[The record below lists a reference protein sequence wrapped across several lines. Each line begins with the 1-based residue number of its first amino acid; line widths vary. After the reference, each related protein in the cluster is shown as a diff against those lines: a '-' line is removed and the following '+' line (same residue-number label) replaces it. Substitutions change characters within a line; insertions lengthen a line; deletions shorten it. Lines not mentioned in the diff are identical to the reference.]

1 MKKNTFDTGGKEM
14 KKLIAALVF
23 TAITFSAGLYA
34 YVPENS
40 EENSFEARVITPFL
54 DVTDLINDGIK
65 AIRQEVVSSTYD
77 TKRTTSLAGGGVAEG
92 ESGVEEV
99 TSKEILYYEPK
110 EDIYE
115 AVEVMD
121 EILIWLTMYRTTDGE
136 DVVAY
141 GKLKKYVSDKKK
153 LLDTMIKA
161 LKFEKDNKD
170 SVLSAKTKIKKL
182 DSDFKRY
189 LKQLKGKI
197 ELIEGKPLPEPK
209 D

>member
-1 MKKNTFDTGGKEM
+1 MKKFLAVLAFSAM
-14 KKLIAALVF
+14 
-23 TAITFSAGLYA
+23 TFSAGLFA
-34 YVPENS
+34 YIPENS
-40 EENSFEARVITPFL
+40 EENSFEAKIVTPFL
-54 DVTDLINDGIK
+54 EVTDLINDGIR

-77 TKRTTSLAGGGVAEG
+77 TKRTTSLAGGGVTEG
-92 ESGVEEV
+92 ESGKEEV

-121 EILIWLTMYRTTDGE
+121 EILIWSTMYRTTDGD

-141 GKLKKYVSDKKK
+141 NMIKKYISDKKK
-153 LLDTMIKA
+153 LLNTLIKA

-189 LKQLKGKI
+189 LKRFKGKI
-197 ELIEGKPLPEPK
+197 ELIEGMPLPEPK
-209 D
+209 N